1 MPVKSRDYYEVLG
14 VSRSASPDEIK
25 KAYRRL
31 ARKHHPDVNR
41 ADKTA
46 DGRFK
51 ELNEANTVLSDPGK
65 RAHYDQAAAHRGGPG
80 AHAGGQRARPAAS
93 GPAAAGAEASF
104 GDFFE
109 GFFGQR
115 GGAADFNMA
124 GGDVEAE
131 IGLSLE
137 AAHGG
142 GRQRLK
148 IQGHDAPV
156 TIEVTIPPGSREGT
170 IIRLAGQGA
179 PGIGKGQAGDLL
191 LHVRLDRHPVFRVV
205 GVDDIQAELPVAP
218 WEAALG
224 AKVRVPT
231 LEGPA
236 TIEMKVP
243 PGSQA
248 GQRLRLRGEGLKRR
262 AGGRGDAYLRLQ
274 IVNPPQLS
282 DAEKALY
289 TSLAAASRFDARA
302 ASPRAATGDRP

>member
-1 MPVKSRDYYEVLG
+1 MAAKPRDYYEVLG
-14 VSRSASPDEIK
+14 VSRSASADEIK

-31 ARKHHPDVNR
+31 ARKHHPDVNP
-41 ADKTA
+41 ADKAA

-51 ELNEANTVLSDPGK
+51 ELNEANAVLSDPDK
-65 RAHYDQAAAHRGGPG
+65 RARSDQLGANWKAGTDFTPPPGWQAARPGGG
-80 AHAGGQRARPAAS
+80 AGGEQ
-93 GPAAAGAEASF
+93 EF

-109 GFFGQR
+109 GFFGGQS
-115 GGAADFNMA
+115 GATRFSMA

-142 GRQRLK
+142 GRHTLK
-148 IQGHDAPV
+148 LQGPDGPL
-156 TIEVTIPPGSREGT
+156 TIDVAIPAGSREGT
-170 IIRLAGQGA
+170 IIRLAGQGQ
-179 PGIGKGQAGDLL
+179 PGIGKGPAGDLL
-191 LHVRLDRHPVFRVV
+191 LHVRLERHPVFQVV
-205 GVDDIQAELPVAP
+205 GVDDVEAELPIAP

-236 TIEMKVP
+236 DIEMNVP

-262 AGGRGDAYLRLQ
+262 GGGRGDAYLRLR
-274 IVNPPQLS
+274 IVNPPQLNE
-282 DAEKALY
+282 AEKELY
-289 TSLAAASRFDARA
+289 ARLAAASHFDARA
-302 ASPRAATGDRP
+302 KAKAGRG